1 MNEEV
6 QKILDGI
13 RVNHKF
19 GGITRLLYRIDSL
32 EIPLQVV
39 SGIGR
44 ERNPKFVIDE
54 DNRFAYEN
62 LILWMHG
69 DSRMR
74 CLNPDTKQIMPG
86 DVRKGIYIAGQTGSG
101 KSRALQVMNLY
112 GTIDNVC
119 FFSDGIRRRLHWT
132 EVRAADIFDRYKTTG
147 DIENLKSDPVLCIQ
161 DFGSEPT
168 EGMYMGNRIE
178 VLRQLIESRGDRSDL
193 MTLITS
199 NYSLR
204 NEELRE
210 RYGERVKSRLYEM
223 CNYLEISGKDRRMQ
237 M

>member
-1 MNEEV
+1 MNEEI
-6 QKILDGI
+6 QKILNEI
-13 RVNHKF
+13 RDNHKF

-39 SGIGR
+39 SEIGR

-69 DSRMR
+69 DPKMK
-74 CLNPDTKQIMPG
+74 CLNPETKQVMPG
-86 DVRKGIYIAGQTGSG
+86 DVRKGIYLAGQTGSG
-101 KSRALQVMNLY
+101 KSWALQVMNLY
-112 GTIDNVC
+112 GEIDKVC
-119 FFSDGIRRRLHWT
+119 FFSDGIRRRLHWA
-132 EVRAADIFDRYKTTG
+132 EARAADICDYYKTTG
-147 DIENLKSDPVLCIQ
+147 DIENFKSDPVLCIQ

-204 NEELRE
+204 NEELQV